1 MNIQEILQ
9 EEYRKASA
17 NVLDPASLIR
27 MIEEIHPARLLAND
41 LPELG
46 REAHQ
51 EYPAV
56 LGGIKLARY
65 HRWMR

>member
-27 MIEEIHPARLLAND
+27 MIEEIIEMPTT
-41 LPELG
+41 
-46 REAHQ
+46 
-51 EYPAV
+51 V
-56 LGGIKLARY
+56 S
-65 HRWMR
+65 